1 MSVSLTTSYVEYNAP
16 PPVELTP
23 PAPTHV
29 APVAPPQAAVENPAP
44 VLPGTPA
51 LLPSVQAPAPSVA
64 RNPNLPIVQPP
75 SVNNPPSRPI
85 GSGNGVPPYPP
96 PQRSLPAIPPSTSGK
111 LNYLL

>member
-75 SVNNPPSRPI
+75 SVNNPPSGPI
-85 GSGNGVPPYPP
+85 GSGIYSFSVFFFLRGSV
-96 PQRSLPAIPPSTSGK
+96 
-111 LNYLL
+111 